1 MEKAVCGPRLC
12 TDYQRGWARA
22 MWGGGSPPNTERCG
36 SSASLGCLFEAG
48 ENGVGGHEWRSV
60 AARLCENLV
69 CAADGPSGRVASGL
83 RPLVRPHRQRGTS
96 RGPWG
101 LRGHEVVRQ
110 EPHVLFRQGL
120 LGPAHSQETPKKL
133 LIRTGNVINSAEPL
147 IVVWKPIRW
156 MDYCQPPNQ
165 RVGCDSQWKEVL

>member
-1 MEKAVCGPRLC
+1 MDRVCVQTTSGDGQGPC
-12 TDYQRGWARA
+12 G
-22 MWGGGSPPNTERCG
+22 GGGSPPNTERCG

-60 AARLCENLV
+60 AARLCEDLV

-120 LGPAHSQETPKKL
+120 LGPAHSQETPTADPDRKCDKFSRAADCGVETNQMDGL
-133 LIRTGNVINSAEPL
+133 LSASQPEG
-147 IVVWKPIRW
+147 W
-156 MDYCQPPNQ
+156 M
-165 RVGCDSQWKEVL
+165 

>member
-1 MEKAVCGPRLC
+1 MKAGFDGRGGGEGGMWTASVYRLPAGMGKG
-12 TDYQRGWARA
+12 REG
-22 MWGGGSPPNTERCG
+22 GGGSPPNTERCA

-60 AARLCENLV
+60 GARLCENLV

-96 RGPWG
+96 RGPWC

-110 EPHVLFRQGL
+110 VPKVLLR
-120 LGPAHSQETPKKL
+120 PAHSKETQKKGKCNKFTRAADCGVETNQMDGL
-133 LIRTGNVINSAEPL
+133 LSAS
-147 IVVWKPIRW
+147 
-156 MDYCQPPNQ
+156 QPE
-165 RVGCDSQWKEVL
+165 RLM